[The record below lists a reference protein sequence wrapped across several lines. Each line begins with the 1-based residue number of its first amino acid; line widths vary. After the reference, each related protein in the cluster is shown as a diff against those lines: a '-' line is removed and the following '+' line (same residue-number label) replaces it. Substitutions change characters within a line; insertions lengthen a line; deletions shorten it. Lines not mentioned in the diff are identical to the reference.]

1 MKEEIERYIELAV
14 FLRDPNNA
22 NVHENVLDDVLD
34 EMDALWYA
42 CDSKDRAEIERL
54 VKELK

>member
-1 MKEEIERYIELAV
+1 MKEEIERYIELAM

-22 NVHENVLDDVLD
+22 NASEEVIDNVLD

-42 CDSKDRAEIERL
+42 MDVLDHAEIDRL
-54 VKELK
+54 IKELS

>member
-22 NVHENVLDDVLD
+22 TVAEHIINDVLD
-34 EMDALWYA
+34 EMDALWYSTSRE
-42 CDSKDRAEIERL
+42 DHLEIERL
-54 VKELK
+54 VQELK